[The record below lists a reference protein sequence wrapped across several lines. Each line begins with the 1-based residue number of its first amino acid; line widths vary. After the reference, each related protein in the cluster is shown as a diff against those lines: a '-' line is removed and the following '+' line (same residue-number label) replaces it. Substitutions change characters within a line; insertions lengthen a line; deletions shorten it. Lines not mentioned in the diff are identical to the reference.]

1 MPNVIIAP
9 KQGFAKSCRHKI
21 AGVNTI
27 NSRVLQLLES
37 NMAQCFLTLETK
49 GVVFHYRAALSR
61 YAYTFEE
68 AQVACQKLGAVIAT
82 PEHLQAAYEAGLH
95 QCSAGWLQ
103 DQTVR

>member
-1 MPNVIIAP
+1 M
-9 KQGFAKSCRHKI
+9 AKP
-21 AGVNTI
+21 
-27 NSRVLQLLES
+27 
-37 NMAQCFLTLETK
+37 FLALETK
-49 GVVFHYRAALSR
+49 GVVFHYRAASRR

-82 PEHLQAAYEAGLH
+82 PELLQTAYEAGLH